1 MEILLPDKLDS
12 NLITS
17 KESASFFCHWIDVN
31 GVDINVVDVNGIDFN
46 CADLNGVDVNG
57 VRGILG
63 VEKSHLFVK
72 FTCQ

>member
-1 MEILLPDKLDS
+1 MHL
-12 NLITS
+12 
-17 KESASFFCHWIDVN
+17 FFVIGIDVN
-31 GVDINVVDVNGIDFN
+31 GVDINVADINGVDFN
-46 CADLNGVDVNG
+46 CADLNSVDVNG